1 MKAQFAVLLA
11 FVFLTNTTHAA
22 KLLKATTSALLMA
35 TESSESFEEGDQICA
50 ESEGKTLACGPVV
63 KRVGNKMA
71 MKIAKLARGAA
82 LSSGQTVGL
91 RKLQRTPAS
100 GGSAASAMMSMR
112 QQNTTSERTWALSL
126 GGSAGFN
133 YLYPMVHAELD
144 LGGRFTLG
152 AMPLFFYQAGTSSA
166 AVGIGGFL
174 TGSYYFGRT
183 TFQGLGVMMG
193 AGVYSLGLTFE
204 DVEET
209 ALAMAGIMQLQY
221 RHQFGKSSWNAG
233 VGAGIQ
239 YVLVSTDRIALNFSG
254 LLPYF
259 TAYVGWVL

>member
-1 MKAQFAVLLA
+1 MAFA
-11 FVFLTNTTHAA
+11 FLTPSTHAA

-35 TESSESFEEGDQICA
+35 TESSESFGEGDQVCA
-50 ESEGKTLACGPVV
+50 ESEGKTLACGPIV
-63 KRVGNKMA
+63 KRVGNKVA

-91 RKLQRTPAS
+91 RKMQRTPAS
-100 GGSAASAMMSMR
+100 STAASAMMSMR
-112 QQNTTSERTWALSL
+112 QQQSTSERTWALSV

-152 AMPLFFYQAGTSSA
+152 AMPLFFYQAGTSSQA
-166 AVGIGGFL
+166 IGIGGFL
-174 TGSYYFGRT
+174 TAGYYFGPT
-183 TFQGLGVMMG
+183 TFQRLGVMMG

-209 ALAMAGIMQLQY
+209 ALAFAGVAQLQY
-221 RHQFGKSSWNAG
+221 RYQFGKSSWNAG